1 MIRAAR
7 AFGVEAERAQGR
19 IGTWVSVPPPSA
31 PARRGQS
38 PLLRVGKLGA
48 IGVHISRWVTQH
60 GFPFNVPTDLRDF
73 AAIVPCG
80 LSDPG
85 VTPLHLLLGKA
96 PPLRDVEDPPVRPA
110 GVARDT

>member
-38 PLLRVGKLGA
+38 PLLRTGKLGA
-48 IGVHISRWVTQH
+48 IGVHTSRWATSPR
-60 GFPFNVPTDLRDF
+60 FAPNVSPVLPDF
-73 AAIVPCG
+73 AAIAPCG
-80 LSDPG
+80 LPAPG
-85 VTPLHLLLGKA
+85 RPPPASLLGKA
-96 PPLRDVEDPPVRPA
+96 PPPRSP
-110 GVARDT
+110 